1 MGGSEIVAGGD
12 GMRMKMTLGIF
23 ALTWFVAGLTHADT
37 IGLYADIGGTNC
49 NIELQPYLTYIHVVH
64 VTDGAMGCKFMA
76 PRPECLAGAIPVG
89 DQCVMAPPSCCCGD
103 SQTGMTIEY
112 GSCRSG
118 AFEILRMVY
127 RRGPDMDPCCV
138 YPLLA
143 HPESP
148 GGQVMVMDCGSNEV
162 PAVVLAA
169 TVQGNAT
176 CPCGYPVPVEK
187 TAWGKV
193 KSLYVD

>member
-1 MGGSEIVAGGD
+1 
-12 GMRMKMTLGIF
+12 MRMKMTLGVF
-23 ALTWFVAGLTHADT
+23 ALIWFVSGLTHADT

-64 VTDGAMGCKFMA
+64 VTDGATGCKFMA
-76 PRPECLAGAIPVG
+76 PRPECLAGAIPVC
-89 DQCVMAPPSCCCGD
+89 DQCVLAPPSCCCGD

-118 AFEILRMVY
+118 AIEILRMVY

-143 HPESP
+143 HPDSP
-148 GGQVMVMDCGSNEV
+148 GGQVMVMDCGIERGAGSRAGCDGAGERDLSMRISCAGGKDDLGKGEV
-162 PAVVLAA
+162 AVR
-169 TVQGNAT
+169 
-176 CPCGYPVPVEK
+176 
-187 TAWGKV
+187 
-193 KSLYVD
+193 